1 VRDWES
7 AIEKAIREAQERGE
21 FDNLANAGKPLNLEP
36 NPYAPDLDLVHHL
49 LKEQGFAPEW
59 IEEDKMIRQVYADA
73 VAQVQQAWRRYQER
87 RLGAELLPAVRCQQ
101 EQRSAALAW
110 TAARQRF
117 ADQVTTLNQQI
128 RLFNLKVP
136 IVDKQR
142 AELDVDA
149 ELHKLGIDPTAG
161 AGTPPLPNEN
171 TDETAGTADGERG
184 RLQEALYRLI
194 QGREK
199 MPLSPPWH
207 NARRA
212 TIFRYIDRLQHIG
225 GSPAEPPADET

>member
-1 VRDWES
+1 MQDWES

-49 LKEQGFAPEW
+49 LKEQGFAPAW
-59 IEEDKMIRQVYADA
+59 IEQDREIRQAHADA
-73 VAQVQQAWRRYQER
+73 VAQVQQAWQRYQER
-87 RLGAELLPAVRCQQ
+87 LLGAQLLPPVRCQQ

-110 TAARQRF
+110 TAARARF
-117 ADQVTTLNQQI
+117 TGQVTTLNEQI

-142 AELDVDA
+142 VELDVDT
-149 ELHKLGIDPTAG
+149 ELHKRGIDATVADS
-161 AGTPPLPNEN
+161 APLPHE
-171 TDETAGTADGERG
+171 ETEEAVDAADGERG

-212 TIFRYIDRLQHIG
+212 TIFRYINRLQQIG
-225 GSPAEPPADET
+225 GSPAEPPTDEG